1 MVSRLPGVLIALP
14 LLLGGCAGTVS
25 NPHVQKIT
33 SKAEAYLEK
42 GKEWIG
48 WQGAPDSAEGESRSA
63 DAGASA
69 SPPPTPASPAADPAP
84 TAAGPE
90 AAPAVKP
97 TPPRT
102 TLIRPAETTAPVGAP
117 ALTPAPVEEVN
128 LQEVAAAGIEFG
140 SYHALIIGNNHY
152 RHIEGLQS
160 AVPDA
165 TRLDEILRTGYGFRT
180 RLLLDADRDQILGAL
195 TDYRRSLGPQDNLLI
210 YYAGHGWV
218 DREADEGY
226 WLPVDAQADDP
237 VRWLS
242 NATLTTSVR
251 AMRAKHIL
259 VIADSCFSGKLTRG
273 ARIGIRGADYLQRMA
288 SRRARTVL
296 TSGGLEPVLDEGG
309 TGGHSVFASS
319 LFEVLDD
326 NAGVIDTA
334 QLFNVVRR
342 RVALAAPQVP
352 EYGDIRQAGHD
363 GGDFLFVRQR

>member
-1 MVSRLPGVLIALP
+1 MRFLFPGVLIALP
-14 LLLGGCAGTVS
+14 LLLGGCASTVS

-48 WQGAPDSAEGESRSA
+48 WQNPPDTPEGEARSAEAGETPTPPTTTA
-63 DAGASA
+63 LAPQAA
-69 SPPPTPASPAADPAP
+69 EPPPAP
-84 TAAGPE
+84 QAR
-90 AAPAVKP
+90 
-97 TPPRT
+97 PPRT
-102 TLIRPAETTAPVGAP
+102 TLIKPVEAVEAPPAP

-140 SYHALIIGNNHY
+140 TYHALVIGNNRY

-165 TRLDEILRTGYGFRT
+165 TRLDEILRTEYGFRT

-195 TDYRRSLGPQDNLLI
+195 TDYRRTLGPQDNLLI

-218 DREADEGY
+218 DSEADEGY
-226 WLPVDAQADDP
+226 WLPVDAHADDP

-273 ARIGIRGADYLQRMA
+273 AHVGIRGADYLQRMA
-288 SRRARTVL
+288 TRRARTVL
-296 TSGGLEPVLDEGG
+296 TSGGLEPVLDQGG
-309 TGGHSVFASS
+309 KGGHSVFASS
-319 LFEVLDD
+319 LFEVLDE
-326 NAGVIDTA
+326 NTGVIDTA
-334 QLFNVVRR
+334 QMFNVVRR
-342 RVALAAPQVP
+342 KVALAAPQVP

>member
-1 MVSRLPGVLIALP
+1 MRSRFLGVVIALP

-48 WQGAPDSAEGESRSA
+48 WQADPESAEGDARSA
-63 DAGASA
+63 DGAEA
-69 SPPPTPASPAADPAP
+69 PPTPTTTTALAAEPAAAP
-84 TAAGPE
+84 TPA
-90 AAPAVKP
+90 AAPS
-97 TPPRT
+97 PPRT
-102 TLIRPAETTAPVGAP
+102 TIIRPAEPLATADTP
-117 ALTPAPVEEVN
+117 ALMPAPVEEVN
-128 LQEVAAAGIEFG
+128 LQEVAAAGIDFG
-140 SYHALIIGNNHY
+140 TYHALIIGNNRY

-160 AVPDA
+160 AVSDA
-165 TRLDEILRTGYGFRT
+165 TRLDEILRTEYGFQT
-180 RLLLDADRDQILGAL
+180 RLLIDADRDQILSAL

-218 DREADEGY
+218 DPEADEGY

-273 ARIGIRGADYLQRMA
+273 AKIGIRGADYLQRMA
-288 SRRARTVL
+288 TRRARTVL

-309 TGGHSVFASS
+309 KGGHSVFASS